1 MFESNDN
8 RDDEDASPR
17 LRNAR
22 DEQPVVF
29 EPPSGNP
36 EVQQELAQS
45 TASNA
50 GDNTLG
56 NGPSNAIAANLAVK
70 IVADE
75 ATNSLLIRS
84 TARDYRQRL
93 SPTTRRVIAAA

>member
-1 MFESNDN
+1 M
-8 RDDEDASPR
+8 
-17 LRNAR
+17 LRGTR

-36 EVQQELAQS
+36 DNQQELAQTS
-45 TASNA
+45 ALSSSEGARSNGA
-50 GDNTLG
+50 G
-56 NGPSNAIAANLAVK
+56 NAIAANLAVK

-84 TARDYRQRL
+84 TARDYRQL
-93 SPTTRRVIAAA
+93 LTTINQLDAVPLQVMINAVIAQIT